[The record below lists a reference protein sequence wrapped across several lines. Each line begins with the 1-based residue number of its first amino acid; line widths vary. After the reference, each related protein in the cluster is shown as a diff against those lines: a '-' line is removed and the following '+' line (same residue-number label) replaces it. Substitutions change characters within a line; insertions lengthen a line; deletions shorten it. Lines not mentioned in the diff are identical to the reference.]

1 MAPRIMRF
9 DNISRRPGVPGI
21 PSREEENA
29 MVDAVLEA
37 FRGAREIEIRPSG
50 TVVEIAMIWRRAPHY
65 EDTMKEQ
72 REDFMRRIARLPF
85 RVILAG
91 RSVIM
96 RDPYGVPGTPDRIC
110 ILVIHME
117 YRKP

>member
-1 MAPRIMRF
+1 MRF

-37 FRGAREIEIRPSG
+37 FQGAWQITIQPAG

-72 REDFMRRIARLPF
+72 REDFMRRITSLPYQ
-85 RVILAG
+85 VILAG
-91 RSVIM
+91 RSVM
-96 RDPYGVPGTPDRIC
+96 RDPYDASGTPDRVY
-110 ILVIHME
+110 ILVIQLE

>member
-1 MAPRIMRF
+1 MRF

-37 FRGAREIEIRPSG
+37 FQGAWPITIRPAG

-72 REDFMRRIARLPF
+72 REDFMRRIVGLPYQ
-85 RVILAG
+85 VVLAG
-91 RSVIM
+91 RSIM
-96 RDPYGVPGTPDRIC
+96 KDPYGAPGTPVRVA
-110 ILVIHME
+110 ILIIHLE

>member
-1 MAPRIMRF
+1 
-9 DNISRRPGVPGI
+9 
-21 PSREEENA
+21 

-37 FRGAREIEIRPSG
+37 FQGAWQITIHPAG

-72 REDFMRRIARLPF
+72 REDFMRRIAGLPYQ
-85 RVILAG
+85 VALTG
-91 RSVIM
+91 RSIM
-96 RDPYGVPGTPDRIC
+96 RDPYDASGTPDRVC
-110 ILVIHME
+110 ILAIQLE

>member
-1 MAPRIMRF
+1 MRF

-37 FRGAREIEIRPSG
+37 FQGAWQITIHPAG

-65 EDTMKEQ
+65 ENVMKEQ
-72 REDFMRRIARLPF
+72 REDFMRRIAGLPYQ
-85 RVILAG
+85 VVLTE
-91 RSVIM
+91 RSIM
-96 RDPYGVPGTPDRIC
+96 KDPYGAPGTPVRVA
-110 ILVIHME
+110 ILIIQLE

>member
-1 MAPRIMRF
+1 MRF

-37 FRGAREIEIRPSG
+37 FQGAWQITIHPAG
-50 TVVEIAMIWRRAPHY
+50 TVVEIAMIWRRAPYY

-72 REDFMRRIARLPF
+72 CEDFMRRIAALPF

-91 RSVIM
+91 RSVM
-96 RDPYGVPGTPDRIC
+96 RDPYDVSGTPDRVC
-110 ILVIHME
+110 ILVIQLE

>member
-1 MAPRIMRF
+1 MRF

-29 MVDAVLEA
+29 MADAVLEA
-37 FRGAREIEIRPSG
+37 FQGAWQITIRPAG

-72 REDFMRRIARLPF
+72 REDFMRRIAGLPF

-91 RSVIM
+91 RSIM
-96 RDPYGVPGTPDRIC
+96 RDPYGVPGTPDRVC
-110 ILVIHME
+110 ILVIHLE